1 MMFTIDA
8 YKVNLFTTGEKGV
21 KVSDANCKALKLNTN
36 QIC

>member
-1 MMFTIDA
+1 MKYTDDA
-8 YKVNLFTTGEKGV
+8 YTVNLFTTGEKGV